1 MLYSYVVSKM
11 SSRNQRLSIFS
22 PTPSSTSFFSTAFC
36 LHFGIVFYTRASL
49 VAQMVKNQPARQE
62 TWIQLVG

>member
-1 MLYSYVVSKM
+1 MSYLKCHQETKGYLYFLLTHLPHVLFSVVSY
-11 SSRNQRLSIFS
+11 
-22 PTPSSTSFFSTAFC
+22 

-49 VAQMVKNQPARQE
+49 VAQMVKNQPAKQE